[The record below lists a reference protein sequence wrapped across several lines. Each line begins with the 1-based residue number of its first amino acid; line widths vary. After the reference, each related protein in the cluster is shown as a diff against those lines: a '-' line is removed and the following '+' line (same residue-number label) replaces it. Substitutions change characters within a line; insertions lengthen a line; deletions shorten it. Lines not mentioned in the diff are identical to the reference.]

1 MAKRKGVP
9 RASLIPSGKA
19 RPRAQFTP
27 PDPERKLLVLCSK
40 LDLESPWCLTGI
52 TQQDHLNLLRQVR
65 DYETLTVNEVFAAQQ
80 QRGQKYPL
88 ESLPNPEALARL
100 AQVRLDDRDE
110 IVRLRITGEQRLYGF
125 LEGQRSYA
133 LWWDPHHEIWPS
145 KKKQT

>member
-1 MAKRKGVP
+1 MGKGKGKP
-9 RASLIPSGKA
+9 RASVIPSGKV

-27 PDPERKLLVLCSK
+27 PDPDQKLLILFSK

-65 DYETLTVNEVFAAQQ
+65 DYETMTVHEVFAGLQ

-88 ESLPNPEALARL
+88 ESLPNSDALARL
-100 AQVRLDDRDE
+100 AEVKLDDRDE

-125 LEGQRSYA
+125 LEGQRFYA
-133 LWWDPHHEIWPS
+133 LWWDPNHEIWPS
-145 KKKQT
+145 KKKHT